1 MHPYIIIAL
10 VIVGAYILQIV
21 FSLKQIRHF
30 NESYSRLRRQ
40 GKVAI
45 GKRPGKIRAG
55 TISMF
60 ALDEQG
66 TILDA
71 LTMQGV
77 TVAAKFKA
85 KKQYVGTN
93 ITDLTQKH
101 PLVTKENKLVS
112 ASMLN
117 AKEIYI
123 KVMNQDYTE
132 ESSLSPFTMLK
143 METTYYAQKMK
154 SKLLKS
160 E

>member
-1 MHPYIIIAL
+1 MHSYMIIAL
-10 VIVGAYILQIV
+10 FIVGAYILQII
-21 FSLKQIRHF
+21 FSLKQVRHF

-60 ALDEQG
+60 ALDDQG
-66 TILDA
+66 TIIDA
-71 LTMQGV
+71 LVMQGV
-77 TVAAKFKA
+77 TVAAKFKQ
-85 KKQYVGTN
+85 KKQYIGTN
-93 ITDLTQKH
+93 ITDLSKDH
-101 PLVTKENKLVS
+101 PLVRKENKLVS
-112 ASMLN
+112 ASLLH

-123 KVMNQDYTE
+123 KVMNQNYTE
-132 ESSLSPFTMLK
+132 ENAISPLAMLK